1 VTFIVP
7 RERVALQRKEFE
19 FQGLEPATHSVFD
32 PLCILAG
39 TPVFGRDITPDN
51 LPQEIGRDAKAISF
65 VKGCYLGQET
75 VARIDA
81 IGHVN
86 KVLRGLRFSAPE
98 GVAPGIPLGKDGK
111 TVGAITSSAVDP
123 RNGRPVGMGYV
134 RVACAEAGT
143 VLDLLGDLP
152 GTTAVVCD
160 FPIPVEV

>member
-7 RERVALQRKEFE
+7 RERAAVQRKQFE
-19 FQGLEPATHSVFD
+19 YQGLEPATDSDFD
-32 PLCILAG
+32 PLRILAG
-39 TPVFGRDITPDN
+39 IPVFGRDITPDN
-51 LPQEIGRDAKAISF
+51 LPQEVGRDAKAISF

-98 GVAPGIPLGKDGK
+98 GVAPGVALAKDGK

-123 RNGRPVGMGYV
+123 RNGRSVGMGYV
-134 RVACAEAGT
+134 RVACAEVGT
-143 VLDLLGDLP
+143 VLDLLGNSP
-152 GTTAVVCD
+152 GTTAEVCD
-160 FPIPVEV
+160 FPIPMDV